1 MRSIESR
8 LVRLE
13 RVRADPF
20 TDVLS
25 WIAAHRLYSDLTEAE
40 RERYAQYQGVNRQAI
55 EDCLL
60 AAWAAWTILFRNEPP
75 NLHNRNLIQSLIYS
89 KSKYYKTKGM
99 INHVRVLW

>member
-1 MRSIESR
+1 MKSIESR

-40 RERYAQYQGVNRQAI
+40 RDRYAQYQGVNRQAI

-60 AAWAAWTILFRNEPP
+60 AALGSLDDPLSKRTPKPSQQELNSIIDLLEIQILQNERND
-75 NLHNRNLIQSLIYS
+75 
-89 KSKYYKTKGM
+89 
-99 INHVRVLW
+99 